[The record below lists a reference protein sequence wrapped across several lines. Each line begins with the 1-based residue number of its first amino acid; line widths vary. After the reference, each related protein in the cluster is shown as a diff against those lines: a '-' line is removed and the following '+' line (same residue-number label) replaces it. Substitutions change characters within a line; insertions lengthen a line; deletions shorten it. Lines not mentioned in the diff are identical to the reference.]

1 VPGAHPKA
9 TGKEWTSSAPILV
22 ASSKNKK
29 HKNGGMRT
37 PSGGTIRHDSD
48 EEEASGPVPADF
60 FDAGAGGSSG
70 AAQEGEDAALPEGF
84 FDDPVQD
91 AKARGIEYKVNE
103 LGKVSVFFLSTL
115 PSCSG

>member
-1 VPGAHPKA
+1 
-9 TGKEWTSSAPILV
+9 
-22 ASSKNKK
+22 
-29 HKNGGMRT
+29 MRT

-91 AKARGIEYKVNE
+91 AKARGIEYKVNWV
-103 LGKVSVFFLSTL
+103 GKASVLFPYHTGQ
-115 PSCSG
+115 CSG